1 MIVIPTLELRRG
13 ACLRSGPH
21 NGGNEAASPA
31 TPVAVARSWANAGF
45 QRLHVI
51 DADAE
56 SGAGTNAELVEDIVR
71 DGVIEVQVSGGIQST
86 DQIERLVDTG
96 AASVIVGLRGIED
109 PRWLASVAETFPGQ
123 LMVGTDV
130 RERRVVTRG
139 WVHNVPLDIFD
150 VLAELD
156 SLPLAGL
163 LLSAADANGHR
174 TVSDLALL
182 EDVAESCGF
191 PVMAAGGVS
200 TMNDLRALEHRGV
213 AAAVLGSALYDGEL
227 DSRTVAQEF
236 GGSATA

>member
-1 MIVIPTLELRRG
+1 
-13 ACLRSGPH
+13 
-21 NGGNEAASPA
+21 
-31 TPVAVARSWANAGF
+31 VARSWANAGF